1 MDRQKPFFHGQPVDT
16 FGQGAGMNPNTST
29 TGNMMTCS
37 TAYQPAHTVPGN
49 PEGTLTGEPAR
60 AWTGAPPLPYRPDE
74 PTPAHWFWVEL
85 GPRIRRRPRCGEIG
99 GNDGR

>member
-1 MDRQKPFFHGQPVDT
+1 
-16 FGQGAGMNPNTST
+16 MNPNTST

>member
-1 MDRQKPFFHGQPVDT
+1 MDRQKPFVHGQPVDT

-60 AWTGAPPLPYRPDE
+60 AWTDTPPLPYRDDPLPPPYWWATDYY
-74 PTPAHWFWVEL
+74 
-85 GPRIRRRPRCGEIG
+85 RRKRRRPRCGGEG
-99 GNDGR
+99 

>member
-1 MDRQKPFFHGQPVDT
+1 
-16 FGQGAGMNPNTST
+16 MNPNTST

-49 PEGTLTGEPAR
+49 PEGTRTGDTVQ
-60 AWTGAPPLPYRPDE
+60 AWTGAPPLPYRDDTNP
-74 PTPAHWFWVEL
+74 PPHWFW
-85 GPRIRRRPRCGEIG
+85 GDIYKRMKRRPRCGAIG